1 MNKNYNTICTKGLII
16 VNICIFLALT
26 MIGNT
31 EDAIFMAEHGAM
43 YEPYIIQGKEYYR
56 FISSQFLHFGIEHL
70 LNNMVLLGA
79 LGWHV
84 EEKTGHIKFLC
95 IYLLSGIGGNLCSL
109 FWNMIH
115 GNAVISAGAS
125 GAVFGLMGALACIFI
140 KNKGKLGNLTGKGI
154 TILIALSLYV
164 GFTSSGVDNIAHIG
178 GLLFGFLATFF
189 LYRAPKSKETTSFL

>member
-1 MNKNYNTICTKGLII
+1 MKKNYNIICTKGLII
-16 VNICIFLALT
+16 VNIGVFLILT
-26 MIGNT
+26 VLGNT
-31 EDAIFMAEHGAM
+31 ENVIFMVDHGAM

-56 FISSQFLHFGIEHL
+56 LLTSQFLHFGIEHL

-84 EEKTGHIKFLC
+84 EDVVGHVKFLV

-125 GAVFGLMGALACIFI
+125 GAVFGIMGALACIFI
-140 KNKGKLGNLTGKGI
+140 KNKGKQGNLTGKGI
-154 TILIALSLYV
+154 VILIVLSLYV
-164 GFTSSGVDNIAHIG
+164 GFTSPGVDNIAHVG
-178 GLLFGFLATFF
+178 GLLFGLLTTFF
-189 LYRAPKSKETTSFL
+189 LYRAPKSKETPYFV